1 MCRVQVVFAKEFGA
15 ADREKGK
22 NQSGFS
28 LFPAGWTPVGL
39 MTSGRI
45 GPPGGYSM
53 PGMKYPG

>member
-1 MCRVQVVFAKEFGA
+1 MRRVQVSLAKEFGA

-28 LFPAGWTPVGL
+28 LFPTGLTPVVL

-45 GPPGGYSM
+45 GPPGGYSR
-53 PGMKYPG
+53 PGLKYPG